1 MQGGQDQQQERIY
14 LTTDG
19 LTSPSTK
26 RAYYL
31 SFNHF
36 IKTTVK
42 NDNLRALLDTKQ
54 NVIESKIIHHIT
66 YLNEVQHLSCVSI
79 QTHLSGILRFFSM
92 NDYHINTKKIRRFLP
107 EDIVSEDAPRDSDRP
122 YSAAE
127 IQQILSR
134 CDIRARAASVDYD
147 LNWLPDRCSKRI
159 ALWRYHKNNRIW
171 TL

>member
-26 RAYYL
+26 RAYHL

-54 NVIESKIIHHIT
+54 NVIESKIIDHIT
-66 YLNEVQHLSCVSI
+66 YLSEVQHLSYVSI
-79 QTHLSGILRFFSM
+79 QTHFSGILRFFSM
-92 NDYHINTKKIRRFLP
+92 ISILTPRKYDVSYLKILYLKMLQEIAIGLIQLLR
-107 EDIVSEDAPRDSDRP
+107 
-122 YSAAE
+122 YSK
-127 IQQILSR
+127 S
-134 CDIRARAASVDYD
+134 
-147 LNWLPDRCSKRI
+147 
-159 ALWRYHKNNRIW
+159 
-171 TL
+171 